1 MWSTLVRVLPL
12 MNDAPD
18 SPKVTRQLY
27 LRVLNGRRA
36 DLAGCKM

>member
-1 MWSTLVRVLPL
+1 MWSILVRVLPL

-18 SPKVTRQLY
+18 SPKATLQFHR
-27 LRVLNGRRA
+27 RVLNGRRS